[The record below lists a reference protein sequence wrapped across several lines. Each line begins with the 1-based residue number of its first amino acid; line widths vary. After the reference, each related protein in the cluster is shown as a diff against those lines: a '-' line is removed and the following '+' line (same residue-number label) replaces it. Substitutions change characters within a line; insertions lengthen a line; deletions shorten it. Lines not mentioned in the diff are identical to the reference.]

1 MNEKQKLALENDVL
15 HAEPNNFN
23 LFYNRDYD
31 LGKHLE
37 APGIPINNEHFTLS
51 KMNISTKNV
60 TLPEKPTINRK
71 FLFIK

>member
-1 MNEKQKLALENDVL
+1 MNEKQKIALENDVL
-15 HAEPNNFN
+15 HAGLNNFN

-51 KMNISTKNV
+51 KMNIATKNI
-60 TLPEKPTINRK
+60 TQPQISPTNRK